1 MYVVMAIT
9 AAGSEVVKHRFQVES
24 TALHTEIT
32 PFSCILPAVSWRSAK
47 VTAT

>member
-9 AAGSEVVKHRFQVES
+9 AAGSEVVKHRFQLEN